1 MLLKFS
7 IPLIFSRKHRKLTS
21 LLQYRVNVFSSDTI
35 NYSRS
40 IPFSAL
46 EKSKEK
52 VIIITED
59 IPIKHKFTLQALN
72 VNDVVT
78 MYGVPVGIA
87 TKPIAEGAL
96 IHTNNIKHNAAPYK
110 YRQANYKY
118 EKPFTNGLAEKTF
131 LGYHRNDGQV
141 GTANYWIFIPMVFC
155 QNRNLKVLREA
166 FEAELGFKKENP
178 YRLKLRRLV
187 NGLPHDDYEEEKLNQ
202 KEKTRHSSI
211 NI

>member
-1 MLLKFS
+1 MKNNLIISPTDNVAVALSNISKGDKIS
-7 IPLIFSRKHRKLTS
+7 I
-21 LLQYRVNVFSSDTI
+21 
-35 NYSRS
+35 
-40 IPFSAL
+40 
-46 EKSKEK
+46 KEK

-96 IHTNNIKHNAAPYK
+96 IHANNIKHNAAPYK

-131 LGYHRNDGQV
+131 LGYHRNDG
-141 GTANYWIFIPMVFC
+141 
-155 QNRNLKVLREA
+155 
-166 FEAELGFKKENP
+166 
-178 YRLKLRRLV
+178 RLV
-187 NGLPHDDYEEEKLNQ
+187 LQITGFLYLWYFAKIE
-202 KEKTRHSSI
+202 I
-211 NI
+211 